1 MNFDK
6 LDYEKLVKSILTL
19 QKKHRLTEVYSVGKS
34 VEGRE
39 LLCIKFGRGNK
50 KIFLNGAHHALE
62 WITSSLLMGFSFDF
76 LNAVEN
82 RKRPFGYD
90 VNRIYE
96 NVTFYVMPMVNP
108 DGVNVVIN
116 GLDIKNE
123 YHQAIYEMLDGKNV
137 KKVWQANIH
146 GVDLN
151 HNYDASFYKGK
162 TLEIENGVFG
172 AGPTRFSG
180 EKPFSE
186 PETIAVRD
194 LFEKELFNL
203 SLAFHSQGEVIYW
216 DYYHKSKYLDMAKR
230 LSEVSG
236 YELDEAG
243 GISSV
248 SGFKD
253 WVIDKYELPAFTVE
267 VGKGVNPI
275 SFSQFCKVKK
285 DNTRLILEAASI
297 IS

>member
-6 LDYEKLVKSILTL
+6 LDYEKMINCILKL

-62 WITSSLLMGFSFDF
+62 WITSSLLVSFSFDF
-76 LNAVEN
+76 LNSLEN
-82 RKRPFGYD
+82 AKCLYGYD
-90 VNRIYE
+90 LNKIYKK
-96 NVTFYVMPMVNP
+96 VSFYIMPMVNP
-108 DGVNVVIN
+108 DGVNVVLN
-116 GLDIKNE
+116 GLDGTNE
-123 YHQAIYEMLDGKNV
+123 YHRLIKEMLNGKDV
-137 KKVWQANIH
+137 KKIWQANIH

-180 EKPFSE
+180 GTPFSE
-186 PETIAVRD
+186 PETISVRD

-216 DYYHKSKYLDMAKR
+216 DYYNKSKYFDMAKK

-253 WVIDKYELPAFTVE
+253 WVIDKYEVPAFTVE
-267 VGKGVNPI
+267 VGKGKNPI
-275 SFSQFCKVKK
+275 SFSQFCKVKE
-285 DNTRLILEAASI
+285 DNTKLILEAASI
-297 IS
+297 IH